1 MRPSDHQGNTEQS
14 NSGILPESSH
24 GLPARGFR
32 LRGND
37 SAFPQLKQHQGRLW
51 HSAGRAGSPG
61 ATECSGPEGSHRPRT
76 APHRHSPDEK
86 RGRAGSGLRWMKT
99 RMHELPEGAWKS
111 KPVVKAC
118 LQAGNHRITRATE
131 EASRRARRNGRQNE
145 KLLPHSVDPGRL
157 ASRFG
162 KAVRPSVDPHGAA
175 PWVYHPKLH
184 QPQRGVAN
192 LTGRQLSE

>member
-1 MRPSDHQGNTEQS
+1 MDDFE
-14 NSGILPESSH
+14 
-24 GLPARGFR
+24 A
-32 LRGND
+32 
-37 SAFPQLKQHQGRLW
+37 
-51 HSAGRAGSPG
+51 
-61 ATECSGPEGSHRPRT
+61 T
-76 APHRHSPDEK
+76 APHRPRHIQQSRSDVRFLAVPFKARIAMAILMCRNATPEK
-86 RGRAGSGLRWMKT
+86 GRVPPPVNHRWRNENARDWHPVVHLRQ
-99 RMHELPEGAWKS
+99 RNAHPLPEGAWKS

-118 LQAGNHRITRATE
+118 PQAGNHRITRATE